1 VGATR
6 QTRSTRYLACQR
18 PDGSFRVLP
27 HELLDPATVPTVGR
41 RGTKWQH
48 EVARMWHDGS
58 LARGEGTSKSLR
70 NLADQVFN
78 WSGRRDSNP
87 RPSPWQLEQTSP
99 FICANTHRPSS
110 DCLSRMRPSSQ
121 LQTISRGL
129 GTRWARKPTT
139 SSGRIRPLKCDGPQA
154 VSGGNQSRGRG
165 SARAARGVS
174 GSSLLGTSRVCR
186 RGTGAAGP
194 RLPGRVTSPVG
205 IGCFV

>member
-1 VGATR
+1 
-6 QTRSTRYLACQR
+6 
-18 PDGSFRVLP
+18 
-27 HELLDPATVPTVGR
+27 
-41 RGTKWQH
+41 
-48 EVARMWHDGS
+48 
-58 LARGEGTSKSLR
+58 
-70 NLADQVFN
+70 
-78 WSGRRDSNP
+78 
-87 RPSPWQLEQTSP
+87 
-99 FICANTHRPSS
+99 
-110 DCLSRMRPSSQ
+110 MRPSSQ